1 MSAAGHCCHANK
13 PKDEIPPINR
23 RLAIMGG
30 IFLAVLLIS
39 FLPPFQAL
47 NESLLSYLG
56 IVWWA
61 VMLGLVLGGIFDYFV
76 PDGFV
81 FRFLG

>member
-1 MSAAGHCCHANK
+1 MSAAGHCCHASK

-30 IFLAVLLIS
+30 VFLAVFLIS
-39 FLPPFQAL
+39 FLPPFAAL

-61 VMLGLVLGGIFDYFV
+61 VLLGLVARAV
-76 PDGFV
+76 PSS
-81 FRFLG
+81 RS